1 ILRKYREFVNSAPEE
16 LNVWAVLRKAPPL
29 PFLPEKVHGKEVV
42 VLPIFYSGPIS
53 EAERLIAPL
62 RDFGA
67 ALGEHVGPQPYVQWQ
82 KAFDPLLTPG
92 ARNYWKSHNFTELAD
107 GVLDSIIEFA
117 GKLPSPQC
125 EIFIGLIGGAPNR
138 VAPDVMAY
146 GHRDAKFVLN
156 VHGRWDDA
164 KDDRK
169 CIDWARDFFKASAP
183 YASAGAYVNF
193 MTAEESD
200 RIASAYGANYARL
213 VGVKKKYDPDNVF
226 HLNQNI
232 KP

>member
-1 ILRKYREFVNSAPEE
+1 MDPLDRQSTRLQQAVFSKRSVSLSSILRRTITRAFIA
-16 LNVWAVLRKAPPL
+16 
-29 PFLPEKVHGKEVV
+29 G
-42 VLPIFYSGPIS
+42 G
-53 EAERLIAPL
+53 LIA
-62 RDFGA
+62 GA
-67 ALGEHVGPQPYVQWQ
+67 A
-82 KAFDPLLTPG
+82 
-92 ARNYWKSHNFTELAD
+92 
-107 GVLDSIIEFA
+107 
-117 GKLPSPQC
+117 
-125 EIFIGLIGGAPNR
+125 NR
-138 VAPDVMAY
+138 VASDAMAY

-169 CIDWARDFFKASAP
+169 CIDWARNFFKASAP